1 MVSELCA
8 GEFIMQKN
16 LTLKPGRKIRLP
28 SFDFSHT
35 FAAFQYRNYRL
46 WFIGQLAS
54 LFGTWM
60 QSTAEGFLIYELTHS
75 AAYLG
80 IVGFANGIPAWL
92 FMLYGGVISD
102 RMPRRN
108 LLAITQS
115 IMMILAFI
123 LAGLTFS
130 GAIQPWHIILLAFLL
145 GIANAFDAP
154 ARMAFISELVERPV
168 MGNAIALNSG
178 MYNIA
183 IAVGPA
189 LAGLTYAWLGPAW
202 CFTLNGISF
211 IAVIVALLSMH
222 MQPFTAAN
230 QRTSALGELRDGL
243 KFVAKHSSI
252 RALILIVGA
261 ATLLGISHATLLPE
275 WAVDVLHGGVTINGL
290 MLSARGLGA
299 LSGALMIA
307 SLGAFRF
314 HGKLLNLGLIVLPF
328 SLMIF
333 SVIRW
338 APLALLTLAVVGWGW
353 IVTVNLCNI
362 LTQSLVSDEL
372 RGRVMGIF
380 SLTFQG
386 TMPIG
391 ALLVGS
397 TAEWIGSPITI
408 FSAAALLFIFA
419 WWVWLRM
426 PQVRRLE

>member
-1 MVSELCA
+1 MEKQVS
-8 GEFIMQKN
+8 I
-16 LTLKPGRKIRLP
+16 KPKRGWRLP

-108 LLAITQS
+108 LLVITQS
-115 IMMILAFI
+115 VMMVLAFI

-211 IAVIVALLSMH
+211 IAVIIALLMMR
-222 MQPFTAAN
+222 MQPFVAAN
-230 QRTSALGELRDGL
+230 HHTSALGELRDGL
-243 KFVAKHSSI
+243 SFVAKHSSV

-307 SLGAFRF
+307 SLGVFRF

-328 SLMIF
+328 SLMLF

-338 APLALLTLAVVGWGW
+338 APLALLTLVFVGWGW

-391 ALLVGS
+391 ALLIGS

-408 FSAAALLFIFA
+408 FSAAALLFVFA
-419 WWVWLRM
+419 WWVWFRM

>member
-1 MVSELCA
+1 
-8 GEFIMQKN
+8 MQKN
-16 LTLKPGRKIRLP
+16 LTLKPGCKFRLP

-35 FAAFQYRNYRL
+35 FTAFQYRNYRL

-60 QSTAEGFLIYELTHS
+60 QSTAAGFLIFELTHS

-102 RMPRRN
+102 RMPRRK
-108 LLAITQS
+108 LLVITQS
-115 IMMILAFI
+115 VMMVLALI

-130 GAIQPWHIILLAFLL
+130 GTIQPWHIILLAFLL

-211 IAVIVALLSMH
+211 IFVIIALLMMH
-222 MQPFTAAN
+222 MQPFTAAT

-243 KFVAKHSSI
+243 NFVAMHSSI

-338 APLALLTLAVVGWGW
+338 APLALLTLVVVGWGW

-408 FSAAALLFIFA
+408 FSAAALLFLFA
-419 WWVWLRM
+419 WWVWFRM

>member
-1 MVSELCA
+1 MEKHV
-8 GEFIMQKN
+8 I
-16 LTLKPGRKIRLP
+16 LKPKPRLGLP

-80 IVGFANGIPAWL
+80 LVGFANGIPAWL

-115 IMMILAFI
+115 IMMVLAFI

-189 LAGLTYAWLGPAW
+189 MAGLAYAWLGPAW
-202 CFTLNGISF
+202 CFTVNGISF
-211 IAVIVALLSMH
+211 IAVIAALLSMR
-222 MQPFTAAN
+222 MPPFVAADHH
-230 QRTSALGELRDGL
+230 TSALGELRDGL
-243 KFVAKHSSI
+243 SFVTKHSSV

-307 SLGAFRF
+307 SLGEFRF
-314 HGKLLNLGLIVLPF
+314 HGKLLNLGLIVLPL
-328 SLMIF
+328 SLMLF

-338 APLALLTLAVVGWGW
+338 APLALLTLAMVGWGW

-362 LTQSLVSDEL
+362 LTQALVSDEL

-397 TAEWIGSPITI
+397 MAEAAGSPITI

-419 WWVWLRM
+419 WWVWFRM

>member
-1 MVSELCA
+1 
-8 GEFIMQKN
+8 MQKN

-35 FAAFQYRNYRL
+35 FTAFQYRNYRL

-102 RMPRRN
+102 RMPRRK
-108 LLAITQS
+108 LLVITQS
-115 IMMILAFI
+115 VMMALALI

-211 IAVIVALLSMH
+211 IFVIIALLMMR

-243 KFVAKHSSI
+243 NFVAMHSSV

-299 LSGALMIA
+299 LGGALMIA

-314 HGKLLNLGLIVLPF
+314 HGKLLNLGLIILPL
-328 SLMIF
+328 SLMLF

-338 APLALLTLAVVGWGW
+338 APLALLALVAVGWGW

-408 FSAAALLFIFA
+408 FSAAALLFLFA

>member
-8 GEFIMQKN
+8 GELIMQK
-16 LTLKPGRKIRLP
+16 LSILKPRRKFHLP

-80 IVGFANGIPAWL
+80 LVGFANGIPAWL

-115 IMMILAFI
+115 IMMVLAFI

-202 CFTLNGISF
+202 CFTINGISF
-211 IAVIVALLSMH
+211 IAVIAALLSMR
-222 MQPFTAAN
+222 MPPFVAAGHH
-230 QRTSALGELRDGL
+230 TSALGELRDGL
-243 KFVAKHSSI
+243 NFVAKHSSV

-314 HGKLLNLGLIVLPF
+314 HGKLLNLGLIILPF

-362 LTQSLVSDEL
+362 LTQALVSDEL

-397 TAEWIGSPITI
+397 TAEWLGSPITI